1 MADGAGDPGI
11 RLCPEA
17 GPGAKQASVETWAL
31 AGLRVGWTLGLQEDI
46 WKVGDISLWLTAD
59 LSSLEAPDPAMLPGR
74 TATSKA

>member
-1 MADGAGDPGI
+1 MEQGDPGV

-17 GPGAKQASVETWAL
+17 GPGAKQASAETWAL
-31 AGLRVGWTLGLQEDI
+31 AGLWVGWTLGLQEDI

-59 LSSLEAPDPAMLPGR
+59 LSSLEAPDPAMFPGR